1 VCGSHAR
8 ANKVFLIR
16 IGLAT
21 LQAST
26 LLGTQK
32 VTDEP
37 CEGSN
42 GWESVTKGRCP
53 PNRPNPAHN
62 AVIARLP
69 ATRRFSPHSARGL
82 APWLSVCLKC
92 RGDARVLGNVQN
104 AKTNCPAELLQL
116 RSAAPAYRIAPGII
130 AVPREQ
136 WAQDLIARLQ
146 DQSRA

>member
-1 VCGSHAR
+1 MCGSHAR

-42 GWESVTKGRCP
+42 GWESVTKGRAGVLRDRRLALRKTLLLTLSEP
-53 PNRPNPAHN
+53 LSSYLSNSLEF
-62 AVIARLP
+62 VIEG
-69 ATRRFSPHSARGL
+69 SA
-82 APWLSVCLKC
+82 K
-92 RGDARVLGNVQN
+92 
-104 AKTNCPAELLQL
+104 
-116 RSAAPAYRIAPGII
+116 
-130 AVPREQ
+130 
-136 WAQDLIARLQ
+136 
-146 DQSRA
+146 

>member
-21 LQAST
+21 LQTST

-42 GWESVTKGRCP
+42 GWE
-53 PNRPNPAHN
+53 A
-62 AVIARLP
+62 
-69 ATRRFSPHSARGL
+69 
-82 APWLSVCLKC
+82 
-92 RGDARVLGNVQN
+92 
-104 AKTNCPAELLQL
+104 
-116 RSAAPAYRIAPGII
+116 
-130 AVPREQ
+130 
-136 WAQDLIARLQ
+136 
-146 DQSRA
+146 